1 MHHLPSRYI
10 FNNTLHLK
18 FVYSLH
24 FIYTV
29 NHIFVSVWTHRYF
42 ICQVIILTSS
52 FAIQIVP
59 AWTIGNI
66 FHLAP
71 FVMLSCVGMC
81 VCVCVCER
89 EGGVGGRGR
98 LVTFGTTNL
107 YFLLNPSI
115 NLLLRI
121 LSTFY
126 GKILLEIKFGN

>member
-1 MHHLPSRYI
+1 MSGYNPDI
-10 FNNTLHLK
+10 
-18 FVYSLH
+18 
-24 FIYTV
+24 
-29 NHIFVSVWTHRYF
+29 F
-42 ICQVIILTSS
+42 ICYSNCSS
-52 FAIQIVP
+52 VDHWKYI
-59 AWTIGNI
+59 
-66 FHLAP
+66 P
-71 FVMLSCVGMC
+71 FGSLCHAVVCGYVC